1 MDALWNSPCKKR
13 ATLQQGIGPIESYS
27 RTIAIDANICIF
39 IKNTIIMYVTIW
51 YCTQYRYRKWWGWS
65 IVKKKKKNSIFTT
78 NDTFLYRNKFH
89 KYRFVNN
96 LDRSIEGED
105 AESTKSRAIFAI
117 YPEASVVESIEQKQK
132 LWFVVYQWIIE
143 FYSWSVVKYEERTG
157 ARSQLRGKRNLQ
169 LDPSLNPGQCR
180 LIYVPRCLQLY
191 GPTYLRP

>member
-1 MDALWNSPCKKR
+1 MKKR
-13 ATLQQGIGPIESYS
+13 ATLQEGIGSIESYS
-27 RTIAIDANICIF
+27 LTIAIDANICIF

-51 YCTQYRYRKWWGWS
+51 YCTQYQYRRWWGWS
-65 IVKKKKKNSIFTT
+65 IVKKKRKKEKKNSIFTT
-78 NDTFLYRNKFH
+78 NDIYIGINFRQISICQH
-89 KYRFVNN
+89 H
-96 LDRSIEGED
+96 LDRSTEGED
-105 AESTKSRAIFAI
+105 PESTKSRTIFAI

-132 LWFVVYQWIIE
+132 LSFVVYQWIIE
-143 FYSWSVVKYEERTG
+143 FYSWSVVKYEERSG